1 MTLKDSLCVLD
12 RWAGGCCITRDL
24 QGSWDHFCHALPR
37 VGWFDGLMGAG
48 REQHARYSF
57 LTGLQMMALSL
68 VLIQQT
74 CPKGAWPE
82 IIPLSV
88 SLPHPLLRLH
98 AAGEAAAQDTNKSL
112 QGHGHQGARGSPCE
126 TRVGL
131 LEIEERG
138 GPKKGGIH
146 TEEEGAQ
153 GRVRLHG
160 GRPPAQQFERAAGR
174 PAGPGQV
181 DGSGPGRGE
190 RA

>member
-1 MTLKDSLCVLD
+1 M
-12 RWAGGCCITRDL
+12 
-24 QGSWDHFCHALPR
+24 
-37 VGWFDGLMGAG
+37 
-48 REQHARYSF
+48 
-57 LTGLQMMALSL
+57 
-68 VLIQQT
+68 
-74 CPKGAWPE
+74 
-82 IIPLSV
+82 
-88 SLPHPLLRLH
+88 RLH